1 MNDNERIEELEP
13 TEETQFPEENL
24 ENDIDDEEMT
34 GEEVQDEIQD
44 DEEEKVKDDI
54 EQPFYA
60 VTPEYDELRPV
71 LSELD
76 YRLFLINNDLV
87 LIGRLNGADIEI
99 MVNSGNDEESEY
111 TFVKAPGAL
120 DELKK
125 IANVIYLSP
134 DMTDEDKAEY
144 EGKEANHESVMEYL
158 MNLLPEITRDEMNQ
172 DELEETHSDIPEVN
186 EEEQDEDEDEDIE
199 EVSEEDEEEEE

>member
-13 TEETQFPEENL
+13 TEETQSPEENI
-24 ENDIDDEEMT
+24 EPTEDEMT

-44 DEEEKVKDDI
+44 DEEEKIKDDI

-99 MVNSGNDEESEY
+99 MINSGSDEESEY
-111 TFVKAPGAL
+111 TFVKAPGTL

-134 DMTDEDKAEY
+134 DMEDETKAEY

-158 MNLLPEITRDEMNQ
+158 MNLLPDTVKDEMSQ
-172 DELEETHSDIPEVN
+172 
-186 EEEQDEDEDEDIE
+186 E
-199 EVSEEDEEEEE
+199 EVEDKDNFENVEPSEENFDEENIESEDEEYEND

>member
-1 MNDNERIEELEP
+1 MNDDERIEELEP
-13 TEETQFPEENL
+13 TEETQFPKENL

-34 GEEVQDEIQD
+34 DEEVQDEIQD

-111 TFVKAPGAL
+111 TFVKAPGTL

-158 MNLLPEITRDEMNQ
+158 MNLLPETVRDEMNQ
-172 DELEETHSDIPEVN
+172 EEI
-186 EEEQDEDEDEDIE
+186 EDEDNFENVEPSEENFDEENIE
-199 EVSEEDEEEEE
+199 SEDEEYEND

>member
-24 ENDIDDEEMT
+24 EPTEEEMT

-44 DEEEKVKDDI
+44 DEEEKIKDDI

-158 MNLLPEITRDEMNQ
+158 MNLLPETTRDEMNQ

-186 EEEQDEDEDEDIE
+186 EEEQDEDEDIE
-199 EVSEEDEEEEE
+199 EVSEDDEEEEE

>member
-24 ENDIDDEEMT
+24 EPTEDEMT

-44 DEEEKVKDDI
+44 DEEEKVKDDV

-158 MNLLPEITRDEMNQ
+158 MNLLPDTVKDEIKQ
-172 DELEETHSDIPEVN
+172 EEI
-186 EEEQDEDEDEDIE
+186 EDEDNFENVEPSEENFDEENIE
-199 EVSEEDEEEEE
+199 SEDEEYEND

>member
-1 MNDNERIEELEP
+1 MNDSERIEELEP

-24 ENDIDDEEMT
+24 ENDINDEEMT

-44 DEEEKVKDDI
+44 DEEEKIKDDI

-99 MVNSGNDEESEY
+99 MINSGSDEESEY

-158 MNLLPEITRDEMNQ
+158 MNLLPETVRDEMSQ
-172 DELEETHSDIPEVN
+172 
-186 EEEQDEDEDEDIE
+186 E
-199 EVSEEDEEEEE
+199 EVEDKDNFENVEPSEENFDEENIESEDEEYEND

>member
-1 MNDNERIEELEP
+1 MNDDERIEELEP

-44 DEEEKVKDDI
+44 DEEEKIKDDI

-99 MVNSGNDEESEY
+99 MINFSNDEESEY

-158 MNLLPEITRDEMNQ
+158 MNLLPETTRDEMNQ

-186 EEEQDEDEDEDIE
+186 EEEQDEDIE
-199 EVSEEDEEEEE
+199 EVSEDDEEEEE

>member
-134 DMTDEDKAEY
+134 DMTNEDKAEY

-158 MNLLPEITRDEMNQ
+158 MNLLPETVKDEIKQ
-172 DELEETHSDIPEVN
+172 EEI
-186 EEEQDEDEDEDIE
+186 EDEDNSENVEPSEENFDEEDIE
-199 EVSEEDEEEEE
+199 SEDEEYEND

>member
-99 MVNSGNDEESEY
+99 MINSGNDEESEY

-125 IANVIYLSP
+125 VANVIYLSP
-134 DMTDEDKAEY
+134 DRTDEDKAEY

-158 MNLLPEITRDEMNQ
+158 MNLLPDTVKDEMSQ
-172 DELEETHSDIPEVN
+172 EEEIEETHSDILDVN
-186 EEEQDEDEDEDIE
+186 EEQDEDEDIE
-199 EVSEEDEEEEE
+199 EVSEDDEEEEE

>member
-44 DEEEKVKDDI
+44 DEEEKIKDDI

-71 LSELD
+71 LSELG

-99 MVNSGNDEESEY
+99 MINSGSDEESEY

-158 MNLLPEITRDEMNQ
+158 MNLLPDTVKDEIKQEEIENEDNFENVEPSEENFDEEN
-172 DELEETHSDIPEVN
+172 
-186 EEEQDEDEDEDIE
+186 IE
-199 EVSEEDEEEEE
+199 SEDEEYEND

>member
-13 TEETQFPEENL
+13 TEETQFPEEDI
-24 ENDIDDEEMT
+24 ENDIDKDEMT

-87 LIGRLNGADIEI
+87 LVGRLNGADIEI
-99 MVNSGNDEESEY
+99 MVNSGNGEESEY
-111 TFVKAPGAL
+111 TFVKAPEAL

-158 MNLLPEITRDEMNQ
+158 MNLLPDTVKDEIKQEEVKDEGSFENVEPSEESF
-172 DELEETHSDIPEVN
+172 DE
-186 EEEQDEDEDEDIE
+186 EDIE
-199 EVSEEDEEEEE
+199 SEDEEYEND

>member
-1 MNDNERIEELEP
+1 MNDDERIEELEP
-13 TEETQFPEENL
+13 TEETQSPEENL
-24 ENDIDDEEMT
+24 EPTEEEMT
-34 GEEVQDEIQD
+34 DEEVQDEIQD
-44 DEEEKVKDDI
+44 DEEEKVQDDI

-87 LIGRLNGADIEI
+87 LIGRLNGADIEF
-99 MVNSGNDEESEY
+99 MVNSGNDEESNY
-111 TFVKAPGAL
+111 TFVKAPGTL

-134 DMTDEDKAEY
+134 DMEDETKSEY

-158 MNLLPEITRDEMNQ
+158 MNLLPKTVRDELKQ
-172 DELEETHSDIPEVN
+172 DEI
-186 EEEQDEDEDEDIE
+186 EDEDNFENVEPSEENFDEEDIE
-199 EVSEEDEEEEE
+199 SEDEEYEND

>member
-24 ENDIDDEEMT
+24 ENNIDDEEMT

-44 DEEEKVKDDI
+44 DEEEKIKDDI

-71 LSELD
+71 LSELG

-99 MVNSGNDEESEY
+99 MINSGSDEESEY

-158 MNLLPEITRDEMNQ
+158 MNLLPDTVKDEIKQ
-172 DELEETHSDIPEVN
+172 EEI
-186 EEEQDEDEDEDIE
+186 EDEDNFENVEPSEENFDEENIE
-199 EVSEEDEEEEE
+199 SEDEEYEND

>member
-1 MNDNERIEELEP
+1 MNDDERIEELEP
-13 TEETQFPEENL
+13 TEETQFHEENI
-24 ENDIDDEEMT
+24 EPTEDEMTDEE
-34 GEEVQDEIQD
+34 VKDEIEE
-44 DEEEKVKDDI
+44 DEEEKVQDDI

-87 LIGRLNGADIEI
+87 LVGRLNGADIEI

-111 TFVKAPGAL
+111 TFVKAPGTL

-158 MNLLPEITRDEMNQ
+158 MNLLPETVK
-172 DELEETHSDIPEVN
+172 DELKQEEI
-186 EEEQDEDEDEDIE
+186 EDEDKDNFENVEPSEEDFNEEDIE
-199 EVSEEDEEEEE
+199 SEDEEYEND

>member
-24 ENDIDDEEMT
+24 EPTEDEMT

-111 TFVKAPGAL
+111 TFVKAPGTL

-158 MNLLPEITRDEMNQ
+158 MNLLPETVKDEIKQ
-172 DELEETHSDIPEVN
+172 EEI
-186 EEEQDEDEDEDIE
+186 EDEDNSENVEPSEENFDEEDIE
-199 EVSEEDEEEEE
+199 SEDEEYEND

>member
-24 ENDIDDEEMT
+24 ENDINDEEMT

-99 MVNSGNDEESEY
+99 MINSGNDEESEY

-158 MNLLPEITRDEMNQ
+158 MNLLPETTRDEMNQ

-186 EEEQDEDEDEDIE
+186 EEEQDEDEDIE
-199 EVSEEDEEEEE
+199 EVSEDDEEEEE

>member
-158 MNLLPEITRDEMNQ
+158 MNLLPDTVKDEIKQE
-172 DELEETHSDIPEVN
+172 EIEETHSDIPEVN
-186 EEEQDEDEDEDIE
+186 EEEQDEDEDIE
-199 EVSEEDEEEEE
+199 EVSEDDEEEEE

>member
-44 DEEEKVKDDI
+44 DEEEKVKDDV

-71 LSELD
+71 LSELG

-87 LIGRLNGADIEI
+87 LIGRLNGADVEI

-158 MNLLPEITRDEMNQ
+158 MNLLPDTVKDEIKQ
-172 DELEETHSDIPEVN
+172 EEI
-186 EEEQDEDEDEDIE
+186 EDEDNFENVEPSEENFDEEDIE
-199 EVSEEDEEEEE
+199 SEDEEYEND

>member
-158 MNLLPEITRDEMNQ
+158 MNLLPETTRDEMNQ

-186 EEEQDEDEDEDIE
+186 EEEQDEDEDIE
-199 EVSEEDEEEEE
+199 EVSEDDEEEEE

>member
-44 DEEEKVKDDI
+44 DEEEKIKDDI

-60 VTPEYDELRPV
+60 VTPEYDELRSV

-158 MNLLPEITRDEMNQ
+158 MNLLPETTRDEMNQ

-186 EEEQDEDEDEDIE
+186 EEEQDEDEDIE
-199 EVSEEDEEEEE
+199 EVSEDDEEEEE

>member
-44 DEEEKVKDDI
+44 DEEEKIKDDI

-158 MNLLPEITRDEMNQ
+158 MNLLPDTVKDEMSQ
-172 DELEETHSDIPEVN
+172 EEI
-186 EEEQDEDEDEDIE
+186 EDEDNFENVEPSEENFDEENIE
-199 EVSEEDEEEEE
+199 SEDEEYEND

>member
-24 ENDIDDEEMT
+24 ENGIDDEEMT

-44 DEEEKVKDDI
+44 DEEEKIKDDI

-99 MVNSGNDEESEY
+99 MVNSGNDEELEY

-158 MNLLPEITRDEMNQ
+158 MNLLPDTVKDEIKQ
-172 DELEETHSDIPEVN
+172 EEI
-186 EEEQDEDEDEDIE
+186 EDEDNSENVEPSEENFDEEDIE
-199 EVSEEDEEEEE
+199 SEDEEYEND

>member
-24 ENDIDDEEMT
+24 ENDIDNDEMT

-60 VTPEYDELRPV
+60 VTSEYDELRPV

-76 YRLFLINNDLV
+76 YRLFLINSDLV

-99 MVNSGNDEESEY
+99 MVNSGNGEESEY

-158 MNLLPEITRDEMNQ
+158 MNLLPDTVKDEIKQEEVKDEGSFENVEPSEESF
-172 DELEETHSDIPEVN
+172 DE
-186 EEEQDEDEDEDIE
+186 EDIE
-199 EVSEEDEEEEE
+199 SEDEEYEND

>member
-24 ENDIDDEEMT
+24 ENGIDDEEMT
-34 GEEVQDEIQD
+34 SEEVQDEIQD

-87 LIGRLNGADIEI
+87 LIVCGKYDIVKTLTIPTINEI
-99 MVNSGNDEESEY
+99 VY
-111 TFVKAPGAL
+111 
-120 DELKK
+120 K
-125 IANVIYLSP
+125 ISNIN
-134 DMTDEDKAEY
+134 E
-144 EGKEANHESVMEYL
+144 NHSFKR
-158 MNLLPEITRDEMNQ
+158 PI
-172 DELEETHSDIPEVN
+172 
-186 EEEQDEDEDEDIE
+186 
-199 EVSEEDEEEEE
+199 

>member
-1 MNDNERIEELEP
+1 MNDSERIEELEP
-13 TEETQFPEENL
+13 TEETQFPEENI
-24 ENDIDDEEMT
+24 EPTEDEMT
-34 GEEVQDEIQD
+34 DEEVQDEIQD
-44 DEEEKVKDDI
+44 DEEEKVQDDI

-99 MVNSGNDEESEY
+99 MINSGSDEESEY

-158 MNLLPEITRDEMNQ
+158 MNLLPETVRDEMSQ
-172 DELEETHSDIPEVN
+172 
-186 EEEQDEDEDEDIE
+186 E
-199 EVSEEDEEEEE
+199 EVEDKDNFENVEPSEENFDEENIESEDEEYEND

>member
-13 TEETQFPEENL
+13 TKETQFPEENL

-87 LIGRLNGADIEI
+87 LVGRLNGADIEI

-111 TFVKAPGAL
+111 TFVKAPGTL

-125 IANVIYLSP
+125 IANVVYLSP

-158 MNLLPEITRDEMNQ
+158 MNLLPDTVKDEIKQE
-172 DELEETHSDIPEVN
+172 EIEETHSDIPEVN
-186 EEEQDEDEDEDIE
+186 EEEQDEDEDIE
-199 EVSEEDEEEEE
+199 EVSEDDEEEEE

>member
-44 DEEEKVKDDI
+44 DEEEKIKDDI

-99 MVNSGNDEESEY
+99 MINSSNDEESEY

-158 MNLLPEITRDEMNQ
+158 MNLLPDTARDEMNQ

-186 EEEQDEDEDEDIE
+186 EEEQDE
-199 EVSEEDEEEEE
+199 EEEE

>member
-24 ENDIDDEEMT
+24 ENDINDEEMT

-44 DEEEKVKDDI
+44 DEEEKIKDDI

-99 MVNSGNDEESEY
+99 MINSGSDEESEY

-158 MNLLPEITRDEMNQ
+158 MNLLPDTVKDEMSQ
-172 DELEETHSDIPEVN
+172 
-186 EEEQDEDEDEDIE
+186 E
-199 EVSEEDEEEEE
+199 EVEDKDNFENVEPSEENFDEENIESEDEEYEND

>member
-172 DELEETHSDIPEVN
+172 DELEETHSDVPEAN
-186 EEEQDEDEDEDIE
+186 EEEQDEDEDIE
-199 EVSEEDEEEEE
+199 EVSEDDEEEEE

>member
-24 ENDIDDEEMT
+24 ENDINDEEMT

-99 MVNSGNDEESEY
+99 MVNSGNDEELEY

-158 MNLLPEITRDEMNQ
+158 MNLLPETTRDEMNQ
-172 DELEETHSDIPEVN
+172 DELEETHSNIPEVN
-186 EEEQDEDEDEDIE
+186 EEEQYEDEDIE
-199 EVSEEDEEEEE
+199 EVSEDDEEEEE

>member
-99 MVNSGNDEESEY
+99 MINSGNDEESEY

-125 IANVIYLSP
+125 VANVIYLSP

-158 MNLLPEITRDEMNQ
+158 MNLLPETTRDEMNQ
-172 DELEETHSDIPEVN
+172 DEFEETHSDIPEVN
-186 EEEQDEDEDEDIE
+186 EEEQDEDEDIE
-199 EVSEEDEEEEE
+199 EVSEDDEEEEE

>member
-76 YRLFLINNDLV
+76 YRLFLINNDLI

-158 MNLLPEITRDEMNQ
+158 MNLLPETTRDEMNQ

-186 EEEQDEDEDEDIE
+186 EEEQDEDEDIE
-199 EVSEEDEEEEE
+199 EVSEDDEEEEE

>member
-44 DEEEKVKDDI
+44 DEEEKIKDDI

-99 MVNSGNDEESEY
+99 MINSSNDEESEY

-158 MNLLPEITRDEMNQ
+158 MNLLPDTARDEINQ
-172 DELEETHSDIPEVN
+172 EEI
-186 EEEQDEDEDEDIE
+186 EDEDNFENVE
-199 EVSEEDEEEEE
+199 PSEEDFDEENIESEDEEYEND

>member
-24 ENDIDDEEMT
+24 ENGINDEEMT
-34 GEEVQDEIQD
+34 GEEVRDEIQD
-44 DEEEKVKDDI
+44 DEEEKIKDDI

-71 LSELD
+71 LSELG

-99 MVNSGNDEESEY
+99 MINSGSDEESEY

-125 IANVIYLSP
+125 VANVIYLSP

-158 MNLLPEITRDEMNQ
+158 MNLLPDTVKDEMSQ
-172 DELEETHSDIPEVN
+172 EEI
-186 EEEQDEDEDEDIE
+186 EDEDNFENVEPSEENFDEENIE
-199 EVSEEDEEEEE
+199 SEDEEYEND

>member
-99 MVNSGNDEESEY
+99 MINSGNDEESEY
-111 TFVKAPGAL
+111 TFVKAPGTL

-125 IANVIYLSP
+125 IANVVYLSP

-158 MNLLPEITRDEMNQ
+158 MNLLPETTRDEMNQ
-172 DELEETHSDIPEVN
+172 DEFEETHSDIPEVN
-186 EEEQDEDEDEDIE
+186 EEEQNEDEDIE
-199 EVSEEDEEEEE
+199 EVSEDDEEEEE

>member
-24 ENDIDDEEMT
+24 ENDINDEEMT

-158 MNLLPEITRDEMNQ
+158 MNLLPETTRDEMSQ

-186 EEEQDEDEDEDIE
+186 EEEQDEDEDIE
-199 EVSEEDEEEEE
+199 EVSEDDEEEEE